1 MHMKTP
7 KEYFAASALLL
18 LSLIVS
24 LASFTTKHSN
34 KTTFLSQKSIYDF
47 SLNSIDG
54 KPVSLSAFKGKK
66 MLLVNVASQCGY
78 TPQYKDLEA
87 LHNKYKDK
95 LVVIGFPANNFG
107 SQEPGSNAEISNFCQ
122 KNYGVTFLMMEKI
135 SVKGSNMHPLY
146 KWLSTKEEN
155 GVCNEAPGWNFC
167 KYLIDEKGN
176 VLHFFKSNVN
186 PLSEDITSKL

>member
-1 MHMKTP
+1 MKTSSTS
-7 KEYFAASALLL
+7 FAAGLVLLVALIS
-18 LSLIVS
+18 SLV
-24 LASFTTKHSN
+24 SFTSQSVKQP
-34 KTTFLSQKSIYDF
+34 KTFVGKTIYDF

-54 KPVSLSAFKGKK
+54 KPISLSEFKGKK
-66 MLLVNVASQCGY
+66 MLLVNVASKCGY

-87 LHNKYKDK
+87 LHQKYKDK

-107 SQEPGSNAEISNFCQ
+107 GQEPGSNAEISGFCQ

-135 SVKGSNMHPLY
+135 SVKGNDIHPLY

-155 GVCNEAPGWNFC
+155 GVCNDGPNWNFC

-176 VLHFFKSNVN
+176 IVQFFKSGTN
-186 PLSEDITSKL
+186 PLSEDITSKI

>member
-1 MHMKTP
+1 MKTP

-18 LSLIVS
+18 LSVIAS
-24 LASFTTKHSN
+24 LASFTTKPVN
-34 KTTFLSQKSIYDF
+34 KPGLPAQKSIYDF
-47 SLNSIDG
+47 TLNSIDG
-54 KPVSLSAFKGKK
+54 KPVSLSSFKGKK

-87 LHNKYKDK
+87 LHKKYKDK

-107 SQEPGSNAEISNFCQ
+107 SQEPGSNAEISSFCQ
-122 KNYGVTFLMMEKI
+122 KNYGVSFLMMEKI
-135 SVKGSNMHPLY
+135 SVKGNDMHPLY
-146 KWLSTKEEN
+146 KWLSTKEDN
-155 GVCNEAPGWNFC
+155 GVCNDAPGWNFC

-176 VLHFFKSNVN
+176 VMQFFKSNVN

>member
-1 MHMKTP
+1 MKTP

-18 LSLIVS
+18 LSLIAS
-24 LASFTTKHSN
+24 LVSFTAKPEYKVTLPSG
-34 KTTFLSQKSIYDF
+34 KSIYEF
-47 SLNSIDG
+47 SLSSIDG
-54 KPVSLSAFKGKK
+54 KSVSLSEFKGKK
-66 MLLVNVASQCGY
+66 MLLVNVASKCGY

-87 LHNKYKDK
+87 LHIKYKDK

-107 SQEPGSNAEISNFCQ
+107 GQEPGSNAEISTFCQ

-135 SVKGSNMHPLY
+135 SVKGEDMHPLY

-155 GVCNEAPGWNFC
+155 GVCNDAPNWNFC

-176 VLHFFKSNVN
+176 IVQFFKSGVK
-186 PLSEDITSKL
+186 PLSEEITSKI